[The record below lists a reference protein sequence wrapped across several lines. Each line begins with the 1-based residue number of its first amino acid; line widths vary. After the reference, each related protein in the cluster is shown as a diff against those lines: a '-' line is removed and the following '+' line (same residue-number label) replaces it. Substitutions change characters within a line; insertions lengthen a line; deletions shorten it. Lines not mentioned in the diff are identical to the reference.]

1 MKGRAHVGGHVTLIF
16 SIQDDAESLLE
27 QGSRG
32 AGISLDRGVIIEAI
46 GESGNGSLSISGD
59 APGDELHRLV
69 LEELTTLDS
78 AFGEYDWILSH
89 EGELPSSQG
98 FGLSAAGAIACG
110 LAIQR
115 ALGVDEDLARSRAIH
130 IAHRVERRLSGG
142 LGDVAALHSGGIELR
157 LEPGCPQLTDGLG
170 GPGAVLSWYAEI
182 PLVVVWRSTS
192 SQHTSNYIDDGDW
205 KLAIRAAGEHCL
217 FGLREG
223 QWDAERWPELLSKS
237 AEFAERSGLLDDS
250 GRIDL
255 LHMIGSALAGAGFAD
270 GALVARL
277 CMLGESAVI
286 VPSEFSMS
294 DDWQNKVVENLQM
307 RGLGATSAS
316 VAADAL
322 NLH

>member
-32 AGISLDRGVIIEAI
+32 AGISLDRGVIIEAT

-78 AFGEYDWILSH
+78 AFGEYDWTLSH

-286 VPSEFSMS
+286 VPSEFPMS

>member
-32 AGISLDRGVIIEAI
+32 AGISLDRGVIGEAT
-46 GESGNGSLSISGD
+46 GESGNGALSISGD

-78 AFGEYDWILSH
+78 AFGEYDWTLSH

-170 GPGAVLSWYAEI
+170 GPGAVLAW
-182 PLVVVWRSTS
+182 
-192 SQHTSNYIDDGDW
+192 
-205 KLAIRAAGEHCL
+205 
-217 FGLREG
+217 
-223 QWDAERWPELLSKS
+223 
-237 AEFAERSGLLDDS
+237 
-250 GRIDL
+250 
-255 LHMIGSALAGAGFAD
+255 
-270 GALVARL
+270 
-277 CMLGESAVI
+277 
-286 VPSEFSMS
+286 
-294 DDWQNKVVENLQM
+294 
-307 RGLGATSAS
+307 
-316 VAADAL
+316 
-322 NLH
+322 